1 MTSGVFIDTKFYL
14 FSRRKSSG
22 GVYRPRPLFAN
33 SQTLK
38 SVRYF
43 DDRECFTVCHA
54 HHWIDRSS
62 AKMNPQVL
70 SGGFAEGV
78 TRSLDYEPF
87 EDSDLTGD
95 YDYMSDSDLE
105 DDDQAAGSAT
115 EAHDPM
121 VGDQNSNV
129 TAGGHDELAH
139 QGKVVTL
146 QGVSYLTS
154 VRATIPR
161 LYLLIDSL
169 VASRPS

>member
-1 MTSGVFIDTKFYL
+1 M
-14 FSRRKSSG
+14 
-22 GVYRPRPLFAN
+22 
-33 SQTLK
+33 
-38 SVRYF
+38 
-43 DDRECFTVCHA
+43 
-54 HHWIDRSS
+54 
-62 AKMNPQVL
+62 

-78 TRSLDYEPF
+78 TRSLEYEPF

-115 EAHDPM
+115 EVHDPM
-121 VGDQNSNV
+121 VGDQNLNV
-129 TAGGHDELAH
+129 TVGGHDELAH

-154 VRATIPR
+154 VRTTIPW

>member
-1 MTSGVFIDTKFYL
+1 M
-14 FSRRKSSG
+14 
-22 GVYRPRPLFAN
+22 
-33 SQTLK
+33 
-38 SVRYF
+38 
-43 DDRECFTVCHA
+43 
-54 HHWIDRSS
+54 
-62 AKMNPQVL
+62 
-70 SGGFAEGV
+70 

-121 VGDQNSNV
+121 VRDQNSNV
-129 TAGGHDELAH
+129 AAGGHNELAH

-154 VRATIPR
+154 VRTTIPWS
-161 LYLLIDSL
+161 YLLIHSL
-169 VASRPS
+169 AASRPS